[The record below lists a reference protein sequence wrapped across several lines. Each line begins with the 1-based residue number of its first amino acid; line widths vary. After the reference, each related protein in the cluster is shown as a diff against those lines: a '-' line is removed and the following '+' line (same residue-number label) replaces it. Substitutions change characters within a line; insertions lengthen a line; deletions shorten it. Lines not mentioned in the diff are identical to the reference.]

1 LRDLLLAALT
11 AVAGATDALS
21 YLGLG
26 QVFTAN
32 MTGNLVLLGVGAG
45 RGGGAE
51 VGRSAAAFVAFA
63 VGVVL
68 ATRLVARREAE
79 ELWPREVTLALC
91 AVLVA
96 ELAFLVGWELADA
109 HPTGIGRLALIAAS
123 GLAMGGQSA
132 GVRSLEVSG
141 ISTTYVT
148 GTLTALLGELA
159 ALASPGVSA
168 LRRAGVLVG
177 LVAGAVGEALLL
189 IHARR
194 LAPLLP
200 LSLLAMAIAAAWWLG
215 RSRR

>member
-1 LRDLLLAALT
+1 
-11 AVAGATDALS
+11 VAGATDALS

-51 VGRSAAAFVAFA
+51 VGRAAAAFLAFA
-63 VGVVL
+63 VGVAL
-68 ATRLVARREAE
+68 STRLVARPERQ

-91 AVLVA
+91 VVLVA
-96 ELAFLVGWELADA
+96 ELAFLIGWELADA
-109 HPTGIGRLALIAAS
+109 HPTGTGRLALIGAS
-123 GLAMGGQSA
+123 GLAMGTQSA
-132 GVRSLEVSG
+132 GVRSLELSG

-177 LVAGAVGEALLL
+177 LLAGAVGEALLL

-200 LSLLAMAIAAAWWLG
+200 LCVLAVAIAAAWWLG
-215 RSRR
+215 RSRA